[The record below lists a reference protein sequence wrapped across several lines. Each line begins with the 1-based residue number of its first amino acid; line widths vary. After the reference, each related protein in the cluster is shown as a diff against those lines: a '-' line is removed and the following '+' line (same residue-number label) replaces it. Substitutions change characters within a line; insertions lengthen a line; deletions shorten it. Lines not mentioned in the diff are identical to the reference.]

1 MLEQLSLFPEAA
13 STVAG
18 RIDAIYFFLIGVTIF
33 FSVGISVAIAWCII
47 RYRQREG
54 HVAQQIEGSLP
65 LEIAWSIVPLLICL
79 FLFAWGSK
87 VFYDVLT
94 PPRDAMTFYVTGKQW
109 MWKLQHPT
117 GQREINKLHIPRG
130 EKIAL
135 QMISEDVIHDFWIPA
150 FRVKADVI
158 PGSYST
164 IWFEAT
170 KVGTYDIFCAEYC
183 GTKHSEMIGEVVVMD
198 PADYQAWL
206 SAEPAGVTPE
216 EAGLVFFENFR
227 CDTCHAASSGQ
238 RGPALESRFGEP
250 VALADGQ
257 TVRFDENYIRE
268 SILEPRK
275 KVSVGYQPLMPTY
288 QGQISEDQLLK
299 VIAYLKS
306 LTPPGA
312 TSTEPPGT
320 QPTPVGDGEG
330 GDR

>member
-1 MLEQLSLFPEAA
+1 MFEDFSLFPEAA

-18 RIDAIYFFLIGVTIF
+18 RIDAIYFFLIAIGIF
-33 FSVGISVAIAWCII
+33 FTVGISLAIGWCVV

-54 HVAQQIEGSLP
+54 HEAQQIEGSLP
-65 LEIAWSIVPLLICL
+65 LEIAWSIVPLFISL
-79 FLFAWGSK
+79 FVFGWGAK
-87 VFYDVLT
+87 IFYDVMT
-94 PPRDAMTFYVTGKQW
+94 PPEGATTFYVTGKQW

-117 GQREINKLHIPRG
+117 GQREINKLHVPRG
-130 EKIAL
+130 EKIVL

-150 FRVKADVI
+150 FRIKADVV
-158 PGSYST
+158 PGMYTT

-198 PADYQAWL
+198 PAGYQAWL
-206 SAEPAGVTPE
+206 DSEPVGVTPE
-216 EAGLVFFENFR
+216 EAGQVFFENLR
-227 CDTCHAASSGQ
+227 CDTCHSADSGQ
-238 RGPALESRFGEP
+238 RGPSLAGRFGQT

-268 SILEPRK
+268 SILDPRK
-275 KVSVGYQPLMPTY
+275 KLSAGYQPLMPTY

-306 LTPPGA
+306 LGA
-312 TSTEPPGT
+312 TDSESKDNQVADEQG
-320 QPTPVGDGEG
+320 G